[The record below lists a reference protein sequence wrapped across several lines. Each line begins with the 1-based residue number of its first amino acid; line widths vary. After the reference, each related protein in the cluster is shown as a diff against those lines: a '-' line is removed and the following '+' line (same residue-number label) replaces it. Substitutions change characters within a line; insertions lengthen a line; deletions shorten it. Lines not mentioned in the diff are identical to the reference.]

1 MSRELLLLV
10 DALAREKNVQKEIVF
25 GALEQAIGSATKKR
39 FPEEV
44 EVRVAIDRETGE
56 FESFRRWQV
65 VADDA
70 VEFPTYQIAVS
81 KAREQYADVDVEDFI
96 EEPLEPIEFGRIGA
110 QAAKQVILQR
120 IRDAE
125 REQILQDFLGRG
137 DKLLTAPSSEWSAA
151 ARSSSRVA
159 SRRCCRATR

>member
-10 DALAREKNVQKEIVF
+10 DALAREKNVNKDVVF

-39 FPEEV
+39 FTEDV
-44 EVRVAIDRETGE
+44 DVRVAIDRATGE

-65 VADDA
+65 VPDEA
-70 VEFPTYQIAVS
+70 VEIPAQQIALS
-81 KAREQYADVDVEDFI
+81 EAKAQYGDVQIEDYI

-110 QAAKQVILQR
+110 QTAKQVILQK

-125 REQILQDFLGRG
+125 REQIRR
-137 DKLLTAPSSEWSAA
+137 TSSAG
-151 ARSSSRVA
+151 ARSS
-159 SRRCCRATR
+159 